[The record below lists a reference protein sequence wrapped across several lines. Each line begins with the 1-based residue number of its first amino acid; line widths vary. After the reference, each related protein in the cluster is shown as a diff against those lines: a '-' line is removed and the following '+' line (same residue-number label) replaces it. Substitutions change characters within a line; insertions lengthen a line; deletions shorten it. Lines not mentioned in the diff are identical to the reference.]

1 MNADAVDGLDGRDVD
16 PDAIEARM
24 GSHVEGIMSA
34 ARKAAAEFQAEVERS
49 ASDRAAQIETAAA
62 RRAHAVRMAA
72 EAEAERLVAQ
82 TRTATQQYVT
92 ASRRLVDEF
101 ARERMNRIAEI
112 GDKLAAHAEAL
123 IDPLTRSEELARQ
136 LYELRTALGAAS
148 ERIAGEAASDSPHL
162 PELVSLARP
171 SDPATPADGGASE
184 DGGSSGEPIGAHG
197 IPGPTLEERLARA
210 TSRGRRRP
218 APAEDAP
225 SLDDS
230 EEHGDEG

>member
-148 ERIAGEAASDSPHL
+148 ERIASEAASDSPHL

-171 SDPATPADGGASE
+171 SDPAGV
-184 DGGSSGEPIGAHG
+184 
-197 IPGPTLEERLARA
+197 
-210 TSRGRRRP
+210 RGRRRRRRRRRRERAADRGARHPRAEPRRAPGARHEPRPP
-218 APAEDAP
+218 APGRSRGGPVARRLRGA
-225 SLDDS
+225 SR
-230 EEHGDEG
+230 

>member
-1 MNADAVDGLDGRDVD
+1 MNADAVDGLENRDAD

-148 ERIAGEAASDSPHL
+148 ERIASEAASDSPHL
-162 PELVSLARP
+162 PELASLPRP
-171 SDPATPADGGASE
+171 SESMLAPGDAESDEEGHAE
-184 DGGSSGEPIGAHG
+184 GSAPSPS
-197 IPGPTLEERLARA
+197 LEERLARA
-210 TSRGRRRP
+210 TGRGRRRA
-218 APAEDAP
+218 APP
-225 SLDDS
+225 
-230 EEHGDEG
+230 GDELSARSDPEDPPDEA